1 MSSKVRQ
8 ASFSKARVKEKARRV
23 KAKGKAAQKL
33 VTKTRI
39 SQRALALELQ
49 PPRDLLQVLVVGSL
63 RVIEVKGRAKARALD
78 EVAMVQEAKVTGQ
91 KETRVAK
98 EAARARVQKMEKAEN
113 RRAV

>member
-1 MSSKVRQ
+1 MSSKVHQ

-33 VTKTRI
+33 VTKTMI
-39 SQRALALELQ
+39 SQRALALELL

-63 RVIEVKGRAKARALD
+63 REVKGRAKARALD